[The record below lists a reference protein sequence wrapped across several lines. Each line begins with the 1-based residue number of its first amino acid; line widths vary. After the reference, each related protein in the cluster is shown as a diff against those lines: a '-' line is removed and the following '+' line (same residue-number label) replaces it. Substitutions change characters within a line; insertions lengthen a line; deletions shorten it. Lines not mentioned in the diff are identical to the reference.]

1 MTIGAIPR
9 GLQLGL
15 FGFGLVSSLA
25 TAAWADTIYTNLGS
39 GGTFNCC
46 AGYGIAGSALP
57 FSHALA
63 AEFVPTS
70 DSLFLDAE
78 LPLSVNVGTPSADI
92 YLMSD
97 ASGVPGAILEQFSVS
112 GLQPTPTGTLF
123 TVDSILKPELKAGT
137 AYWLAVTAPDASSDV
152 SWRRNTTNDFNSG
165 SDLAG
170 LDSSSS
176 LVGPWT
182 FVPTSTDPTADS
194 RPAFEIDG
202 AAVPEPNS
210 LLLVLFGLTSAG
222 LTVWR
227 RSQRNPKS

>member
-1 MTIGAIPR
+1 MVGATR

-25 TAAWADTIYTNLGS
+25 TAAWADTIYTNLGP

-46 AGYGIAGSALP
+46 AGYGIRGSSLLP
-57 FSHALA
+57 EHALA

-70 DSLFLDAE
+70 DFLFLDAE
-78 LPLSVNVGTPSADI
+78 LPLSVNGGTPSADV

-97 ASGVPGAILEQFSVS
+97 AAGVPGAILEQFSVS

-123 TVDSILKPELKAGT
+123 TVNSILKPELKAGT

-165 SDLAG
+165 SDSAQLI
-170 LDSSSS
+170 SSSS
-176 LVGPWT
+176 LAGPWT
-182 FVPTSTDPTADS
+182 FVGTSSDPTADS

-210 LLLVLFGLTSAG
+210 LLLVLFGLSSAG
-222 LTVWR
+222 VTAWCRSR
-227 RSQRNPKS
+227 RSPKS